1 MSEVD
6 QMSYYAY
13 YVDYGYYKIDQNN
26 QSKITVHETDIL
38 NFHLME
44 HFYWQSHVTAVE
56 QITFQDTKMLTIHDH
71 ENTLSHPL

>member
-1 MSEVD
+1 
-6 QMSYYAY
+6 
-13 YVDYGYYKIDQNN
+13 
-26 QSKITVHETDIL
+26 
-38 NFHLME
+38 LME

>member
-1 MSEVD
+1 MIRAIKIARCNRAMSEVD

-44 HFYWQSHVTAVE
+44 HFY
-56 QITFQDTKMLTIHDH
+56 
-71 ENTLSHPL
+71 